1 MTEKAKRNYKD
12 TVFRMLF
19 KKPQYALSLYNALN
33 NTNYTDPALLRFN
46 TLENAIYMNFKNDIS
61 FLIAHQMNLYEH
73 QSTFNPNMPLR
84 DLFYISDIIQE
95 YVKDMSLYSSK
106 LIRLPNPSFIV
117 FYNGLDSMPERSVL
131 KLSDA
136 YELLT
141 DNPSLDLK
149 INVLNINPG
158 MNEDLKNKCPVLKE
172 YTLYVELVRH
182 YRQFLSL
189 TEAVSH
195 AIEDCIQNN
204 ILREFLFKQKSE
216 VIKVSIY
223 EYDEEREMRL
233 FRQAEREYAME
244 LAMEEVTKS
253 VTEKVT
259 KAVTEKIRRESINT
273 FISALQELKI
283 DEALIF
289 QKLTEKFHLTD
300 AEAHDILY
308 ANSR

>member
-1 MTEKAKRNYKD
+1 
-12 TVFRMLF
+12 
-19 KKPQYALSLYNALN
+19 
-33 NTNYTDPALLRFN
+33 
-46 TLENAIYMNFKNDIS
+46 
-61 FLIAHQMNLYEH
+61 
-73 QSTFNPNMPLR
+73 
-84 DLFYISDIIQE
+84 
-95 YVKDMSLYSSK
+95 
-106 LIRLPNPSFIV
+106 
-117 FYNGLDSMPERSVL
+117 
-131 KLSDA
+131 
-136 YELLT
+136 
-141 DNPSLDLK
+141 
-149 INVLNINPG
+149 

-189 TEAVSH
+189 AEAVSH

-244 LAMEEVTKS
+244 LTMEEVTKS
-253 VTEKVT
+253 
-259 KAVTEKIRRESINT
+259 VTEKIRRESINT

-300 AEAHDILY
+300 AEAHDVLY